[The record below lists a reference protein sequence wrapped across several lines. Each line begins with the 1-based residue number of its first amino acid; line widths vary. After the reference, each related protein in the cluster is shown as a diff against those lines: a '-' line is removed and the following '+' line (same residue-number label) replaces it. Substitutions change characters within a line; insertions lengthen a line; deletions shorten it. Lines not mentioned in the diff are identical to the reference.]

1 MGGDPEGELA
11 TLHTT
16 RHMCGR
22 RIRFSVFYLVS
33 QSVSHMGYDALLPPD
48 SPLLPLLRQLL
59 IEKAPPSLSV
69 CLSLPPSSIPGYGTH
84 SSNQHKSRLPPI
96 LLAHLLRQN
105 CWRRYVVR
113 SVPSSPQQESQNLGK
128 ERTSIDRNRMSTKFK
143 TRAPSAFQRKW
154 ALRNV
159 LSLTLLPLF
168 SLFLSFLSKFRVR

>member
-1 MGGDPEGELA
+1 METPVAVVDRVTKNDFSVMDIEWEETEKA
-11 TLHTT
+11 SYIALHTT

-33 QSVSHMGYDALLPPD
+33 QSVSQMGYDALLPPD
-48 SPLLPLLRQLL
+48 SPLLPFLRQLL

-113 SVPSSPQQESQNLGK
+113 SVPSSPQQESQNLWIWEVRHMGK
-128 ERTSIDRNRMSTKFK
+128 GRSELPSIGIG
-143 TRAPSAFQRKW
+143 
-154 ALRNV
+154 
-159 LSLTLLPLF
+159 
-168 SLFLSFLSKFRVR
+168 